1 MINSKIFF
9 LCQFT
14 DYLTDRAGLAT
25 KSGRTSVYLQVVCDF
40 RTAHQPL

>member
-25 KSGRTSVYLQVVCDF
+25 KSGRTSVYLQVSQHTKKDDD
-40 RTAHQPL
+40 AE